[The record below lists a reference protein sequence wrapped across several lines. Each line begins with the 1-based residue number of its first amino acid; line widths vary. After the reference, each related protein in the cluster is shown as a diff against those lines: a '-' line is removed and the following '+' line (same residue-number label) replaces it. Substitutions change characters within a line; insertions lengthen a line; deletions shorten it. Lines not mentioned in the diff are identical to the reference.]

1 MKVTRRSSSFGS
13 SSIGRRSSV
22 NARDIERIQQLLN
35 NRIKLAPSV
44 AYGIIIA
51 SPVFAYFLAS
61 IQRLHSGLI
70 SKFIETKF
78 LLEIPNLASAASF
91 NIFAVIFS
99 IQLIFLWILPSDD
112 YKVTTSAGDKQII
125 NANSF
130 TSSLLIA
137 LLYVFGATLGFY
149 NGTVVYDHFLAVCIL
164 FSGYCIGVI
173 LYLHYFYNPNET
185 TSEPFILE
193 FFFGKELQPKILD
206 IDIKN
211 FVTNRIAFTLWAL
224 YAVSCIYHSKQLFL
238 KTPPAL
244 LTLVSLQLLYIARR
258 QWTEHIFYANLDSQY
273 DKAGFYRLWGVGVFL
288 LIVHTGPLSIL
299 ANSKSGV
306 SLIVCGLIGILNIIF
321 QLLNSACDL
330 QKYNFR
336 AANGKL
342 KINDKDPYFLA
353 AKYKNESGETAVNL
367 LLGSGYFRS
376 ARHLNYTT
384 EFLTFLTWS
393 FLQKNPNFFTY
404 FSPAFLLIILYA
416 RMSRDEL
423 RCYAKYNQYWI
434 QYCHKVPYLFVPGVI

>member
-35 NRIKLAPSV
+35 NRIKLSPLV
-44 AYGIIIA
+44 AYGIIIIC
-51 SPVFAYFLAS
+51 PIFAYFLSS
-61 IQRLHSGLI
+61 IQRLYSGSL
-70 SKFIETKF
+70 SKFAEGKF
-78 LLEIPNLASAASF
+78 LLEIPNLASLASF

-112 YKVTTSAGDKQII
+112 YKVTTSTGEKLIV

-130 TSSLLIA
+130 ISSLLIA
-137 LLYVFGATLGFY
+137 LLYILGATLGLY
-149 NGTVVYDHFLAVCIL
+149 NGAVVYDNFLAVCIL
-164 FSGYCIGVI
+164 FSGYCIAMI
-173 LYLHYFYNPNET
+173 LYLHYFYNPNESS
-185 TSEPFILE
+185 SEPFILE

-238 KTPPAL
+238 KTP
-244 LTLVSLQLLYIARR
+244 
-258 QWTEHIFYANLDSQY
+258 HSQY
-273 DKAGFYRLWGVGVFL
+273 DRAGFYRIWGVGVFL
-288 LIVHTGPLSIL
+288 LIIHTGPLSIL
-299 ANSKSGV
+299 ANSKTGV
-306 SLIVCGLIGILNIIF
+306 SLPVCGILGILNIIF
-321 QLLNSACDL
+321 QILNSSCDL

-336 AANGKL
+336 AANGKI

-376 ARHLNYTT
+376 SRHLNYTT

-393 FLQKNPNFFTY
+393 SLQKNPNLFTY

-423 RCYAKYNQYWI
+423 RCYAKYNQYWV
-434 QYCHKVPYLFVPGVI
+434 QYCHKVPYLFIPGVI